1 MQWHHSGMRS
11 IERLRIWLADV
22 ASVRWLDAAHTLRER
37 FREDRLGL
45 TASSLTFTTTIAL
58 VPLITVALAVFT
70 AFPMFAKFQDVLQ
83 KWLVESLVPDY
94 IARQVLGYLSQF
106 AGKASKLGVV
116 GLAALLGSA
125 LALVFTI
132 DRTLNSIWR
141 VRTPRPF
148 GQRVLVYWAAITLGP
163 VLLGASLSMTS
174 YALSASKG
182 LVGAL
187 PGGVGFLLDLLQF
200 LLVAGGMAA
209 MFHYVPNTFV
219 RWGHAWMGGLFVSA
233 LMEVAKKLLA
243 MYLSNVPT
251 YSAVYGAFATLP
263 ILLVWIYMAWVIVL
277 LGAALTAYVPSLIA
291 GIPQRRSGI
300 GWQFQLA
307 LEVLRALDQAAAA
320 PEKGQTMAR
329 LCSQLGVDAQRVETV
344 VEALILLDWIGQLN
358 EADMVGTEARYVLLV
373 RPDNVTLAPLMN
385 ALLLPRNPGNDKLWQ
400 AGAWP
405 ASSLRAAL

>member
-1 MQWHHSGMRS
+1 MQS
-11 IERLRIWLADV
+11 IDRFKIWLADV
-22 ASVRWLDAAHTLRER
+22 RSVRWLDAAHTLRER

-58 VPLITVALAVFT
+58 VPFFAVALAVFT

-83 KWLVESLVPDY
+83 KWLVESLVPDN

-106 AGKASKLGVV
+106 AGKASKLGVA
-116 GLAALLGSA
+116 GLAALVGSA

-141 VRTPRPF
+141 VRARRPV
-148 GQRVLVYWAAITLGP
+148 GQRVLIYWAAMTLGP
-163 VLLGASLSMTS
+163 VVLGASLSMTS

-187 PGGVGFLLDLLQF
+187 PGGVSFLLDVLQF
-200 LLVAGGMAA
+200 LLVAAGMAA

-219 RWGHAWMGGLFVSA
+219 RWGHAWMGGLFVST

-243 MYLSNVPT
+243 IYLSNVPT

-291 GIPQRRSGI
+291 GIPRRRSGI

-307 LEVLRALDQAAAA
+307 LEVLHALDSAYAG
-320 PEKGQTMAR
+320 PDKGRTMAQLCVR
-329 LCSQLGVDAQRVETV
+329 LAVDAQRVEPV
-344 VEALILLDWIGQLN
+344 VEALVALDWIGQLN
-358 EADMVGTEARYVLLV
+358 EADVYGSEARFVLLV
-373 RPDNVTLAPLMN
+373 RPDQVTLAPLMEK
-385 ALLLPRNPGNDKLWQ
+385 LLLPRNATSEKLWQ
-400 AGAWP
+400 GQHWP
-405 ASSLRAAL
+405 ASTLRDAI

>member
-1 MQWHHSGMRS
+1 MRT
-11 IERLRIWLADV
+11 IERFRIWLADV
-22 ASVRWLDAAHTLRER
+22 ARVRWLDAAHTLRER

-58 VPLITVALAVFT
+58 VPMITVALALFT
-70 AFPMFAKFQDVLQ
+70 AFPIFAKFQDVLQ
-83 KWLVESLVPDY
+83 KWLVESLVPDN

-106 AGKASKLGVV
+106 AGKASKLGAA
-116 GLAALLGSA
+116 GLVALMASA
-125 LALVFTI
+125 LALIFTI

-141 VRTPRPF
+141 VRTRRPF
-148 GQRVLVYWAAITLGP
+148 GQRVLIYWAAITLGP
-163 VLLGASLSMTS
+163 VLLGASLSLTS

-187 PGGVGFLLDLLQF
+187 PGGVSLLLDVLQF

-243 MYLSNVPT
+243 LYLSQVPT
-251 YSAVYGAFATLP
+251 YSAVYGAFATVP

-291 GIPQRRSGI
+291 GIPRRRSGI

-307 LEVLRALDQAAAA
+307 LEVLCELDQAATQKQ
-320 PEKGQTMAR
+320 KGRTMAQ
-329 LCSQLGVDAQRVETV
+329 LCRTLAVDAQRVEPV
-344 VEALILLDWIGQLN
+344 AEALTELDWIGLLN
-358 EADMVGTEARYVLLV
+358 EADVYGAEARFVLLV
-373 RPDNVTLAPLMN
+373 RPEQVTLEPLMN
-385 ALLLPRNPGNDKLWQ
+385 VLLLPRNDSNKKLWNN
-400 AGAWP
+400 GAW
-405 ASSLRAAL
+405 AACTLREAI

>member
-1 MQWHHSGMRS
+1 
-11 IERLRIWLADV
+11 V
-22 ASVRWLDAAHTLRER
+22 A
-37 FREDRLGL
+37 G
-45 TASSLTFTTTIAL
+45 
-58 VPLITVALAVFT
+58 LAV
-70 AFPMFAKFQDVLQ
+70 
-83 KWLVESLVPDY
+83 
-94 IARQVLGYLSQF
+94 
-106 AGKASKLGVV
+106 
-116 GLAALLGSA
+116 LLGSA
-125 LALVFTI
+125 LALIFTI

-141 VRTPRPF
+141 VRTRRPF

-182 LVGAL
+182 LVGTL
-187 PGGVGFLLDLLQF
+187 PGGVGLLLDLLQF

-243 MYLSNVPT
+243 LYLSKVPT

-291 GIPQRRSGI
+291 GIPRRRSGI

-307 LEVLRALDQAAAA
+307 LEVLRELDLAAAQ
-320 PEKGQTMAR
+320 PQKGCTMAQ
-329 LCSQLGVDAQRVETV
+329 LCTTLAVDAQRVETV
-344 VEALILLDWIGQLN
+344 VEALSALDWIGQLD
-358 EADMVGTEARYVLLV
+358 EADVYGAEARFVLLV
-373 RPDNVTLAPLMN
+373 RPEQVTLEPLIQ
-385 ALLLPRNPGNDKLWQ
+385 ALLLPRNDSTDKLWQ
-400 AGAWP
+400 GGRWPSSALRGA
-405 ASSLRAAL
+405 L